1 LFAVIGVAVATL
13 SAAPRARVGR
23 PAAVAIVAAC
33 VTVSVAAMPP
43 LSSPDGGWPRAAESA
58 ARIRSV
64 TGDQPIAVTGVAK
77 SGGALEFPLRRQ
89 GTPITTPAAAEFLV
103 VSCDPLFEAGV
114 GVRCGGPA
122 EELIARQMGFTTRL
136 VDRFADSPR
145 RVVSVFARS

>member
-1 LFAVIGVAVATL
+1 ML
-13 SAAPRARVGR
+13 SV
-23 PAAVAIVAAC
+23 VAI
-33 VTVSVAAMPP
+33 PP
-43 LSSPDGGWPRAAESA
+43 LSSPDGGWSRAAESA

-64 TGDQPIAVTGVAK
+64 TGDQPTAVTGVAK

-89 GTPITTPAAAEFLV
+89 GTPIATPSAAEILV
-103 VSCDPLFEAGV
+103 VSCDPLFETGV

-122 EELIARQMGFTTRL
+122 EEAIARQMGFTATRL